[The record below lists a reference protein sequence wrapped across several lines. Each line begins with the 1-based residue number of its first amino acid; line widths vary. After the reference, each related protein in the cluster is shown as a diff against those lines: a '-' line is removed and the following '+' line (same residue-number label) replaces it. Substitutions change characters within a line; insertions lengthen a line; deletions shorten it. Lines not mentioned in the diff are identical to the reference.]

1 MSLSHRLL
9 CCVLSI
15 SLALPATPALVVAQ
29 GVQKSKGPA
38 TRTQSRPPATQRG
51 ITPPSKA
58 PAGRAQ
64 ATPKAQGNQAAPAEK
79 PIDLR
84 YVQPDAFAVVV
95 VHPRAVFEA
104 PGMDLVPREVITAAA
119 MKEAGID
126 PTKIDRAIISV
137 ANFAPPSEPTV
148 AGVAYFSEP
157 FDPQR
162 VLAPIR
168 AQAKQGAFAG
178 KSYWTDPRANL
189 AFHMPDNRTI
199 VVAPEPVLKQL
210 LSAQGTADS
219 PIARRLQKT
228 ALSADAVA
236 ILSIDSVREQVN
248 ALLAQVPP
256 LPPPFQEFTK
266 IPDLTSDVEVRV
278 QLGGKPDFELTFHAR
293 NNQAAELERLLLQA
307 IAVGKEAV
315 LAQVTRELKGD
326 DPVEQATAQ
335 YMRRVVDHFAGVLKP
350 VRTDDRVAISLHSGG
365 GAATIGVLVALLL
378 PAVQAAREA
387 ARRTASMNNMK
398 QIALAMHNYH
408 DATKFFPQ
416 RAILDK
422 QGKPLLS
429 WRVQILPYIEDI
441 EANSLHR
448 QFRLDEPWDSEH
460 NKKLLA
466 NMPAVYRNPNLPGD
480 TKTNYLVPVG
490 EGTMFSGDKPP
501 RIRDITDGTSKT
513 IMLLEVDADRAVP
526 WTKPDDFEVDADD
539 PLAGLGHLRAGG
551 VFAAGFADGSVRFIS
566 RDIDAENFL
575 RLIKKGDGEVVEL
588 P

>member
-1 MSLSHRLL
+1 MSLSRRLL

-15 SLALPATPALVVAQ
+15 SLALPATPTLVMAQ
-29 GVQKSKGPA
+29 GVQKSTGQG
-38 TRTQSRPPATQRG
+38 TRTQPRPPAAQRG
-51 ITPPSKA
+51 ATPPGK
-58 PAGRAQ
+58 AGRAQ
-64 ATPKAQGNQAAPAEK
+64 ATTTAQGKQADPADK

-84 YVQPDAFAVVV
+84 YVQPDAFAVVIL
-95 VHPRAVFEA
+95 HPRAVFEA
-104 PGMDLVPREVITAAA
+104 PGAELLPREIITAAA

-157 FDPQR
+157 FDPQQ

-168 AQAKQGAFAG
+168 AQAKQGAIAG
-178 KSYWTDPRANL
+178 KTYWTDPRANM
-189 AFHMPDNRTI
+189 AFHIPDNRTI
-199 VVAPEPVLKQL
+199 VAAPEAVLKQL
-210 LSAQGTADS
+210 LSGQGTADS

-228 ALSADAVA
+228 ALSAHIVAV
-236 ILSIDSVREQVN
+236 LSIDSVREQVN
-248 ALLAQVPP
+248 ALMAQLPP

-266 IPDLTSDVEVRV
+266 IPDLTSAVEVRT
-278 QLGGKPDFELTFHAR
+278 QFGGKPDFELIFHAR

-315 LAQVTRELKGD
+315 LAQVTRDMKGD

-335 YMRRVVDHFAGVLKP
+335 YMRRVVDHIAGLLKP
-350 VRTDDRVAISLHSGG
+350 LRTDDRVAISVHSGG
-365 GAATIGVLVALLL
+365 GTATIGVLVALLL
-378 PAVQAAREA
+378 PAIQAARQA
-387 ARRTASMNNMK
+387 AQRNASINNMR
-398 QIALAMHNYH
+398 QIALALHNHH
-408 DATKFFPQ
+408 DVYKSFPP
-416 RAILDK
+416 RAIVDK

-429 WRVQILPYIEDI
+429 WRVQVLPYVE
-441 EANSLHR
+441 ENELYK

-466 NMPAVYRNPNLPGD
+466 NMPAVYRNPSLPD
-480 TKTNYLVPVG
+480 NTKTNYLVPVG
-490 EGTMFSGDKPP
+490 EDTMFSGDKPT
-501 RIRDITDGTSKT
+501 RMLDIKDGTSKT

-526 WTKPDDFEVDADD
+526 WTKPDDYEVDADD

-551 VFAAGFADGSVRFIS
+551 VFAVSFADGAVRSIS
-566 RDIDAENFL
+566 RDLDAANFL
-575 RLIKKGDGEVVEL
+575 RLLKKADGEVVEL

>member
-15 SLALPATPALVVAQ
+15 SLALPVTPALVVAQ
-29 GVQKSKGPA
+29 GAEKSKGQA
-38 TRTQSRPPATQRG
+38 TRTQPRPSAAQRG
-51 ITPPSKA
+51 ATPPSKA

-64 ATPKAQGNQAAPAEK
+64 ATPKLQGNQAAPAEK
-79 PIDLR
+79 PLDLR
-84 YVQPDAFAVVV
+84 YIQPDAFAVVV

-104 PGMDLVPREVITAAA
+104 PAMDLLPREVITAAA

-157 FDPQR
+157 FDPQQ

-168 AQAKQGAFAG
+168 AQAKEGAVAG
-178 KSYWTDPRANL
+178 KSYWTDPRANM

-199 VVAPEPVLKQL
+199 VVAPEAVLKQL
-210 LSAQGTADS
+210 LSAQGAADS
-219 PIARRLQKT
+219 PLARRLQKT
-228 ALSADAVA
+228 AWSADAVA
-236 ILSIDSVREQVN
+236 ILSIDSVREQIN

-266 IPDLTSDVEVRV
+266 IPDLTSAVEVRV
-278 QLGGKPDFELTFHAR
+278 ELGGKPDFELTFHAR
-293 NNQAAELERLLLQA
+293 NNQAAELERLLLTA
-307 IAVGKEAV
+307 LAVGKEAV

-335 YMRRVVDHFAGVLKP
+335 YMRRVVDHFASVLKP

-378 PAVQAAREA
+378 PAIQAAREA

-398 QIALAMHNYH
+398 QINLALLNYL
-408 DATKFFPQ
+408 DANKSFPA

-429 WRVQILPYIEDI
+429 WRVQILPYIE
-441 EANSLHR
+441 ENELYQ

-466 NMPAVYRNPNLPGD
+466 QVPAVYRNPNLPDD

-490 EGTMFSGDKPP
+490 EDTIFSGDAGA
-501 RIRDITDGTSKT
+501 RLRDIKDGVSKT
-513 IMLLEVDADRAVP
+513 ILVLEVDADRAVP
-526 WTKPDDFEVDADD
+526 WTKPDDFKVEADD
-539 PLAGLGHLRAGG
+539 PLSGLGHFRAGG
-551 VFAAGFADGSVRFIS
+551 AFAAGFADGSVRMIS
-566 RDIDAENFL
+566 RDLDAETFL
-575 RLIKKGDGEVVEL
+575 RLLKKADGL
-588 P
+588 PVMVP